1 MTSKGTCQGEL
12 HCKNSGV
19 KKGWIKPQKTE
30 LVTIVRAGFRKP
42 GNGGTV
48 TLTFFKELSKMIFLH
63 CVLTGFRVEI
73 LQAIHVQ

>member
-1 MTSKGTCQGEL
+1 M

-63 CVLTGFRVEI
+63 CVF
-73 LQAIHVQ
+73 